1 MADDTKKTFLEVAV
15 AAPIDRSLTY
25 LSPADCEQE
34 LVPGLRVL
42 VPLGRRKITG
52 YILSTRDSTL
62 SEQQLK
68 PIYEVLDRSPIF
80 PAEQV
85 EFFRWIARYY
95 HYPIGEVLKTAL
107 PAGLTAKSGR
117 RILVTPV
124 GMEHINSLSDAQLSK
139 TPWIATLLAK
149 GQLTPSFTGKLWQ
162 TKDRRLL
169 EEWQE
174 QGFITI
180 QDELVGGT
188 AKAKTE
194 TCVTL
199 VKPDFSYEDDLVE
212 MEKLKV
218 SERKTLDVFLKLQDT
233 GNRSVVPR
241 RDITREYSGAAKGL
255 KGLAEKGVLVFLE
268 QQVYRDPFGDILT
281 EFEIPEKLTDEQAGA
296 LDQLQPAI
304 RQKKFETF
312 VLHGITSSG
321 KTEVYLRAASTALE
335 QSRSVLVLVPEIA
348 LATQLEAHFLT
359 RFGSDVGLLH
369 SGLTAGQRFD
379 QWNRIISGEAR
390 VVIGARS
397 AIFAPLPDLGL
408 IIVDEEHDGSYKQ
421 DDGFRYHARDL
432 AVLRGSQCNAVV
444 VLGSATPSAITYHH
458 ALHGKYRLLTMN
470 KRIEDRPLPDVE
482 VVNMLALETVSGRPP
497 LFSNQLVKGLRQ
509 NLDNGE
515 QSLIFLNRR
524 GFANFMMCRDCGQP
538 VQCRHCQISMTLHK
552 TDSKLLCHYC
562 GYTVPGKTV
571 CTKCQSKSL
580 VAIGMGTERLQDDL
594 ARLFPKARIA
604 RLDRDTCVKRND
616 YLRILKEVHRG
627 EVDILLG
634 TQMITKGHH
643 FPNVTLVGIV
653 LADTGL
659 GLPDFR
665 AGERTFQLIS
675 QVTGRAGR
683 GEKPGRVIVQTFQ
696 PEHHS
701 IEMSS
706 RHDYLGMYNREIALR
721 KRLDYPPFAR
731 LINLRIE
738 GKEER
743 HVQAAALELGKK
755 ALRLRNKDAQPE
767 VLGPAPAP
775 LVRLRD
781 KYRYQLLLKGREL
794 DSLHLLVD
802 RLQKDI
808 GLFNKAGKVRISL
821 DVDPEFM
828 M

>member
-1 MADDTKKTFLEVAV
+1 MSDDTKKMFLEVAV
-15 AAPIDRSLTY
+15 SAPVDRPLTY
-25 LSPADCEQE
+25 LPPPDCEQH

-52 YILSTRDSTL
+52 YILSTRDSNL

-68 PIYEVLDRSPIF
+68 PIYEVLGPSPLF

-85 EFFRWIARYY
+85 KFYRWLARYY

-117 RILVTPV
+117 RIQVTPA
-124 GMEHINSLSDAQLSK
+124 GLEHIISLSDAQLSK
-139 TPWIATLLAK
+139 SPWIKTLRAK
-149 GQLTPSFTGKLWQ
+149 GQLSPSLTNKTWK
-162 TKDRRLL
+162 TRERRLL

-174 QGFITI
+174 QGFVAIRS
-180 QDELVGGT
+180 EMVGGT

-194 TCVTL
+194 KCVTL
-199 VKPDFSYEDDLVE
+199 VKPDFSSGDDVAE
-212 MEKLKV
+212 TEKLKV
-218 SERKTLDVFLKLQDT
+218 SERKTLDVFLKLRET
-233 GNRSVVPR
+233 GNRSNVPR
-241 RDITREYSGAAKGL
+241 RDITREYPGAAKAL
-255 KGLAEKGVLVFLE
+255 KGLAEKNIIAFQD
-268 QQVYRDPFGDILT
+268 QQVYRDPFGDSLM
-281 EFEIPEKLTDEQAGA
+281 EFEIPENLTDEQAVA
-296 LDQLQPAI
+296 LDQLLPAI
-304 RQKKFETF
+304 QQQKFNTF
-312 VLHGITSSG
+312 LLHGITGSG
-321 KTEVYLRAASTALE
+321 KTEVYLRAAAAALE

-348 LATQLEAHFLT
+348 LATQIEAHFLT
-359 RFGSDVGLLH
+359 RFGSAVGLLH

-379 QWNRIISGEAR
+379 QWNRIIKGEAR

-408 IIVDEEHDGSYKQ
+408 IVVDEEHDSSYKQ
-421 DDGFRYHARDL
+421 DDGFRYQARDL
-432 AVLRGSQCNAVV
+432 AVLRGSQCNGVV
-444 VLGSATPSAITYHH
+444 LLGSATPSSISYHH
-458 ALHGKYRLLTMN
+458 ALHGKYRLLTMD
-470 KRIEDRPLPDVE
+470 KRIENRPLPAVE
-482 VVNMLALETVSGRPP
+482 VVNMLAMQTVSGRPP
-497 LFSNQLVKGLRQ
+497 VFSNVLVKGLRQ
-509 NLDNGE
+509 NLENGE
-515 QSLIFLNRR
+515 QSLVFLNRR

-538 VQCRHCQISMTLHK
+538 VQCRNCQISLTLHK
-552 TDSKLLCHYC
+552 ASDKLLCHYC
-562 GYTVPGKTV
+562 GYTMPGQTV
-571 CTKCQSKSL
+571 CAKCKSAAL
-580 VAIGMGTERLQDDL
+580 VAIGVGTERLQVEL
-594 ARLFPKARIA
+594 AGLFPKARIE
-604 RLDRDTCVKRND
+604 RLDRDTCARRND
-616 YLRILKEVHRG
+616 YLKILKAVHRG

-675 QVTGRAGR
+675 QVAGRAGR
-683 GEKPGRVIVQTFQ
+683 GDRPGRVIVQTFQ

-701 IEMSS
+701 IEMST

-738 GKEER
+738 GKEEKDV
-743 HVQAAALELGKK
+743 HAAARELGVKAMRLCKK
-755 ALRLRNKDAQPE
+755 NSQPQ

-775 LVRLRD
+775 LARLRD

-794 DSLHLLVD
+794 DSLHLLVH

-808 GLFNKAGKVRISL
+808 TLFNNAGKVKIAV
-821 DVDPEFM
+821 DVDPESM